1 MNYTKR
7 EDFVKK
13 TNAKIFVINKFIET
27 LNELK
32 NSDLVKTFN
41 GKCITKRF
49 TDKVNPTLP
58 KGMTIEIKKEDYFD
72 KFNIHIY
79 FNRYGDADVLETI
92 SDPNLKRDIRN
103 LSYDDCEDK
112 IYQHE
117 PNKYS
122 PADGKYLLGDR
133 TFRHP
138 QFVYAIDKRIE
149 ILVNYVK
156 ELQQAV
162 DEVEIIYQKY
172 EDLKKH
178 VNEVLDTIPL
188 VLRQFVNIQNP
199 LY

>member
-1 MNYTKR
+1 MNYIKR

-58 KGMTIEIKKEDYFD
+58 QGMTIEIKKEDYFD
-72 KFNIHIY
+72 RFNIHIY
-79 FNRYGDADVLETI
+79 FNRYGDTDVLETI

-122 PADGKYLLGDR
+122 TADGKYLLGDR

-149 ILVNYVK
+149 ILDNYVK

-178 VNEVLDTIPL
+178 VNEVLDTIPT